1 MVIILILITINV
13 KEHEEFNNKFIL
25 YLKYI
30 NIIMGNLIT
39 LPQYVYIDIKP
50 VSKILKLEGW
60 ELIYKNNT
68 YIYYNKYKNIELYNY
83 PLSVSNY
90 EDIIDFYN
98 TELLNPD
105 DTLDLLNNL
114 VNTDI
119 TLMEEEVYI
128 INNKIEEIKKETDLT
143 EYNNNFIGLCFS

>member
-1 MVIILILITINV
+1 
-13 KEHEEFNNKFIL
+13 
-25 YLKYI
+25 
-30 NIIMGNLIT
+30 MGNLIT

-60 ELIYKNNT
+60 ELIYKDNT
-68 YIYYNKYKNIELYNY
+68 YIYYNKYKNIELYSY

-98 TELLNPD
+98 TELLNPH
-105 DTLDLLNNL
+105 DTLDLLTNL

-143 EYNNNFIGLCFS
+143 EYNNNFMGLCFS

>member
-60 ELIYKNNT
+60 ELIYKDNT

-90 EDIIDFYN
+90 EDIINFYN

-143 EYNNNFIGLCFS
+143 EYNNNFMGLCFS

>member
-1 MVIILILITINV
+1 
-13 KEHEEFNNKFIL
+13 
-25 YLKYI
+25 
-30 NIIMGNLIT
+30 MGNLIT
-39 LPQYVYIDIKP
+39 LPQYIYIDIKP

-60 ELIYKNNT
+60 ELIYKENT
-68 YIYYNKYKNIELYNY
+68 YIYYNKFKKIELYNY

-90 EDIIDFYN
+90 EDIINFYD

-114 VNTDI
+114 VNNDI
-119 TLMEEEVYI
+119 TLMEEEVHK

-143 EYNNNFIGLCFS
+143 EYNNDFTGLCFS

>member
-39 LPQYVYIDIKP
+39 LPQYIYIDIKP

-60 ELIYKNNT
+60 ELIYKDNT

-90 EDIIDFYN
+90 EDIINFYN

-143 EYNNNFIGLCFS
+143 EYNNNFMGLCFS

>member
-1 MVIILILITINV
+1 
-13 KEHEEFNNKFIL
+13 
-25 YLKYI
+25 
-30 NIIMGNLIT
+30 MGNLIT

-60 ELIYKNNT
+60 ELIYKDNT

-90 EDIIDFYN
+90 EDIINFYN

-143 EYNNNFIGLCFS
+143 EYNNNFMGLCFS

>member
-1 MVIILILITINV
+1 
-13 KEHEEFNNKFIL
+13 
-25 YLKYI
+25 
-30 NIIMGNLIT
+30 MGNLIT
-39 LPQYVYIDIKP
+39 LPQYIYIDIKP

-68 YIYYNKYKNIELYNY
+68 YIYYNKYKNIELYSY

-128 INNKIEEIKKETDLT
+128 INNKIEEIKKENDLT
-143 EYNNNFIGLCFS
+143 EYNNDFIGLCFS

>member
-1 MVIILILITINV
+1 
-13 KEHEEFNNKFIL
+13 
-25 YLKYI
+25 
-30 NIIMGNLIT
+30 MGNLIT
-39 LPQYVYIDIKP
+39 LPQYIYIDIKP

-60 ELIYKNNT
+60 ELIYKNNK
-68 YIYYNKYKNIELYNY
+68 YIYYNKYKNIELYSY

-128 INNKIEEIKKETDLT
+128 INNKIEEIKKENDLT
-143 EYNNNFIGLCFS
+143 EYNNDFIGLCFS